1 MKKDSLSHRFLVEH
15 NMFAL
20 LNNLKPTV
28 EVTICKILKKSNLPE
43 HLSLHNESMIL
54 SLGNIY
60 QHASKG
66 GPWELSLGS
75 VVR

>member
-15 NMFAL
+15 NTFAL
-20 LNNLKPTV
+20 LKNLKPTV

-43 HLSLHNESMIL
+43 HLSLHNETMFL
-54 SLGNIY
+54 SLGNIH
-60 QHASKG
+60 QHASKC
-66 GPWELSLGS
+66 GPWKIPLGS